1 MWIAVDAMGGDKAP
15 HEIVLGA
22 IQAVKRLKSNILL
35 VGREKSILKE
45 LSACDYPSGKIQV
58 INADIEVLMNDHPTV
73 VLKEKKTS
81 SIVRCVDLV
90 KSKLASAFVS
100 AGNSG
105 AVMVASAM
113 NLRRLKGVARPAI
126 GAILPTMGNP
136 VVVVDAGANVDC
148 KPNYL
153 LQFGIMGSAYM
164 KNIQKIINPR
174 VGILSNG
181 EESGK
186 GNELTRAAF
195 ELIAKSE
202 LNFVGN
208 LEGSEVFEGR
218 CDVLVCDGF
227 SGNILLKSSEG
238 ASEAVG
244 YFIRREMSKN
254 LWYKIGYLFN
264 RAAFKKIKAKLGY
277 EHFGG
282 APLLGIRGIGIIGHG
297 RSKSE
302 AVMNSIRVATELV
315 KNRMNE
321 MIENDIQRYM
331 LKGKAGV

>member
-1 MWIAVDAMGGDKAP
+1 MWIAVDAMGGDRAP

-35 VGREKSILKE
+35 VGREKNILKE
-45 LSACDYPSGKIQV
+45 LRVLDYPLEKIKV
-58 INADIEVLMNDHPTV
+58 INTESEVSMDDHPTI
-73 VLKEKKTS
+73 VLNEKKSS
-81 SIVRCVDLV
+81 SIVKCVDLV
-90 KSKLASAFVS
+90 KNKIASAFVS

-105 AVMVASAM
+105 AVMVASAL
-113 NLRRLKGVARPAI
+113 NLRRLKGVVRPAI
-126 GAILPTMGNP
+126 GAILPTRKGS

-164 KNIQKIINPR
+164 KNTQKIINPR

-195 ELIAKSE
+195 ELLAKSD

-208 LEGSEVFEGR
+208 IEGGEVFEGR

-227 SGNILLKSSEG
+227 SGNILLKASEG

-244 YFIRREMSKN
+244 YFIKSEMSKN

-264 RAAFKKIKAKLGY
+264 RAAFKKIKMRIGY

-297 RSKSE
+297 RSRSE
-302 AVMNSIRVATELV
+302 AVMNSIRVATNLV
-315 KNRMNE
+315 KNKMNE
-321 MIENDIQRYM
+321 MIENDIQKQM
-331 LKGKAGV
+331 LKG

>member
-1 MWIAVDAMGGDKAP
+1 MWIAVDAMGGDRAP

-35 VGREKSILKE
+35 VGKEKNILKE
-45 LSACDYPSGKIQV
+45 LRVLDYPLEKIKV
-58 INADIEVLMNDHPTV
+58 INTESEVSMDDHPTI
-73 VLKEKKTS
+73 VLNEKKSS
-81 SIVRCVDLV
+81 SIVKCVDLV
-90 KSKLASAFVS
+90 KNKIASAFVS

-105 AVMVASAM
+105 AVMVASAL
-113 NLRRLKGVARPAI
+113 NLRRLKGVVRPAI
-126 GAILPTMGNP
+126 GAILPTRKGS

-164 KNIQKIINPR
+164 KNTQKIINPR

-181 EESGK
+181 EESSK

-195 ELIAKSE
+195 ELLAKSD

-208 LEGSEVFEGR
+208 IEGGEVFEGR

-227 SGNILLKSSEG
+227 SGNILLKASEG

-244 YFIRREMSKN
+244 YFIKSEMSKN

-264 RAAFKKIKAKLGY
+264 KAAFKKIKMRIGY

-297 RSKSE
+297 RSRSE
-302 AVMNSIRVATELV
+302 AVMNSIRVATNLV
-315 KNRMNE
+315 KNKMNE
-321 MIENDIQRYM
+321 MIENDIQKQM
-331 LKGKAGV
+331 LKG

>member
-1 MWIAVDAMGGDKAP
+1 MWIAVDAMGGDRAP

-35 VGREKSILKE
+35 VGREKNILKE
-45 LSACDYPSGKIQV
+45 LRVLDYPLEKIKV
-58 INADIEVLMNDHPTV
+58 INTESEVSMDDHPTI
-73 VLKEKKTS
+73 VLNEKKSS
-81 SIVRCVDLV
+81 SIVKCVDLV
-90 KSKLASAFVS
+90 KNKIASAFVS

-105 AVMVASAM
+105 AVMVASAL
-113 NLRRLKGVARPAI
+113 NLRRLKGVVRPAI
-126 GAILPTMGNP
+126 GAILPTRKGS

-164 KNIQKIINPR
+164 KNTQKIINPR

-181 EESGK
+181 EESSK

-195 ELIAKSE
+195 ELLAKSD

-208 LEGSEVFEGR
+208 IEGGEVFEGR

-227 SGNILLKSSEG
+227 SGNILLKASEG

-244 YFIRREMSKN
+244 YFIKSEMSKN

-264 RAAFKKIKAKLGY
+264 KAAFKKIKMRIGY

-297 RSKSE
+297 RSRSE
-302 AVMNSIRVATELV
+302 AVMNSIRVATNLV
-315 KNRMNE
+315 KNKMNE
-321 MIENDIQRYM
+321 MIENDIQKQM
-331 LKGKAGV
+331 LKG